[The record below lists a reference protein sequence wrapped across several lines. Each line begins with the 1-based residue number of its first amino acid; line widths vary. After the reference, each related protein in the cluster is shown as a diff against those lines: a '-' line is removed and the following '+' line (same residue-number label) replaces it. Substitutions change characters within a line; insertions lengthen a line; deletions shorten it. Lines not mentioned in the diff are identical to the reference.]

1 MQIGRD
7 ADQVYG
13 RNAQTSDAN
22 TADAQWVFTTVE
34 SQYTAAATGAD
45 DESRPDDS
53 EVDSAGL
60 CKALRRHSQQHSR
73 RSY

>member
-22 TADAQWVFTTVE
+22 TADAQWVATAAE
-34 SQYTAAATGAD
+34 SQYTTAATRAD
-45 DESRPDDS
+45 DESRPDDM
-53 EVDSAGL
+53 EADSAGL
-60 CKALRRHSQQHSR
+60 CKALR
-73 RSY
+73 